1 MNFTD
6 LEKER
11 LKLKIIWEGG
21 LEQFIKYGV
30 GTKLYSK
37 YKKEFDSLEIIKNGY
52 KIKKY
57 YKLLNNLES
66 LINIYLSERE
76 TYRKYTDE
84 ELNSVNYIFD

>member
-37 YKKEFDSLEIIKNGY
+37 YKKEFDDLEIY
-52 KIKKY
+52 KGKQY
-57 YKLLNNLES
+57 YKLLNNLEN

-76 TYRKYTDE
+76 AYRKYTDK